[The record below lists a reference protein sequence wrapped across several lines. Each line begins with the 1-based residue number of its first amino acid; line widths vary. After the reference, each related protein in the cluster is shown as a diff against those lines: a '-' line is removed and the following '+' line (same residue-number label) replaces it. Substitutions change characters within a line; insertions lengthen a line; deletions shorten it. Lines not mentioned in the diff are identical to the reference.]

1 MKLASASLLR
11 TGSALAASLAF
22 TCTAVSSASAQ
33 PAPKQLKYVAM
44 GDSYAAAP
52 LVPEPAPPLG
62 CGKSTNDYPS
72 VLARR
77 LAPGDFTDVTC
88 GGATTNDIMHH
99 VEQTP
104 AGPVPS
110 QIDAVSS
117 DTTLITVS
125 IGGADIGLWPIVMH
139 CRASSPDAAPCTDQ
153 YRGEGDQLSARIDA
167 QVPAWAAMID
177 ALKAKAPNARII
189 IVGYGT
195 YMRPEGCFPEQ
206 PILPQDGAYLQSK
219 IDEIDDRQKELA
231 VDKKIEYFD
240 TRPLTIGHDVC
251 APPDDRYI
259 EGYTVMHP
267 ALPLHP
273 NASGEA
279 AIGNALA
286 DDMR

>member
-1 MKLASASLLR
+1 MKLTSAFLLR
-11 TGSALAASLAF
+11 TGSALVAALAFACTAASS
-22 TCTAVSSASAQ
+22 VSAQ
-33 PAPKQLKYVAM
+33 PAPTQLRYVAM

-52 LVPEPAPPLG
+52 SVPEPAPPLG

-77 LAPGDFTDVTC
+77 LAPSEFTDVTC
-88 GGATTNDIMHH
+88 GGATTNDIVHQA
-99 VEQTP
+99 EQTP

-117 DTTLITVS
+117 DTALITVS

-153 YRGEGDQLSARIDA
+153 YRGGGDQLSARIDA

-177 ALKAKAPNARII
+177 ALRAKAPNARIV

-195 YMRPEGCFPEQ
+195 YMRPGGCFPEQ

-219 IDEIDDRQKELA
+219 IDEIDDRQRQLA
-231 VDKKIEYFD
+231 ADKKIEYFD

-259 EGYTVMHP
+259 EGYAVRHP

-286 DDMR
+286 DYIR

>member
-1 MKLASASLLR
+1 MRLMSAVLTR
-11 TGSALAASLAF
+11 TGSALVAALAI
-22 TCTAVSSASAQ
+22 TCTAMPSASAQ
-33 PAPKQLKYVAM
+33 PAPKQLKYVAL

-52 LVPEPAPPLG
+52 SVPEPAPPLG
-62 CGKSTNDYPS
+62 CGKSTNNYPS
-72 VLARR
+72 VLSRR
-77 LAPGDFTDVTC
+77 LTPSGFTDVTC
-88 GGATTNDIMHH
+88 GGATTNDIMHQA
-99 VEQTP
+99 EQTP
-104 AGPVPS
+104 AGSVPS
-110 QIDAVSS
+110 QINAVSR
-117 DTTLITVS
+117 DTGVITVS

-153 YRGEGDQLSARIDA
+153 YRAGGDQLSARIDA

-195 YMRPEGCFPEQ
+195 YMRPGGCFPEQ

-219 IDEIDDRQKELA
+219 IDEIDDRERQLA
-231 VDKKIEYFD
+231 ADKKIDYFD

-286 DDMR
+286 DYMR